1 MTSAGSGPSVGKHIL
16 LSYLPPEA
24 AVAGNRLAVEY
35 FGERYPVTVAVVGS
49 TPLFDRRTSGSA
61 GEGAVGVNILVCVKR
76 VPATGGRMV
85 LTADERDID
94 TRFLGFVVSPHEE
107 CAVEEAVRLVEVHGG
122 TSAVLT
128 LGPDAASDQLRDAMA
143 IGIDRAILLET
154 DGSDWDAIATADA
167 LVEAIRAQ
175 EAAGGPFDLLLFG
188 NESADSGGFQ
198 VGIRVAHALDRPCV
212 TGIKALEVGEG
223 TVTARREAPGG
234 WDVFEVPLPAVIAVR
249 EGINLPRYPSVPGRL
264 RAKKKEIERI
274 TPERRPG
281 GLEMIR
287 LVLPAEQ
294 TRTAEIL
301 GTGPDAAARVVEVIR
316 GMGLL

>member
-1 MTSAGSGPSVGKHIL
+1 
-16 LSYLPPEA
+16 
-24 AVAGNRLAVEY
+24 
-35 FGERYPVTVAVVGS
+35 
-49 TPLFDRRTSGSA
+49 
-61 GEGAVGVNILVCVKR
+61 VNILVCVKR
-76 VPATGGRMV
+76 VPATGGRIV

-107 CAVEEAVRLVEVHGG
+107 CAVEEAVRLVEAHGG
-122 TSAVLT
+122 MSAVLT
-128 LGPDAASDQLRDAMA
+128 LGPDAAADQLRDAMA

-154 DGSDWDAIATADA
+154 DGSDWDPVATSAA
-167 LVEAIRAQ
+167 LVEAIRVQ
-175 EAAGGPFDLLLFG
+175 EAAAGPFDLILFG

-212 TGIKALEVGEG
+212 TGIKALEVGDS

-234 WDVFEVPLPAVIAVR
+234 WEVFEVPLPAVVAVR

-264 RAKKKEIERI
+264 RAKKKEIERQP
-274 TPERRPG
+274 PERQPA